1 MCKYILIII
10 VIFCSR
16 LLVTAH
22 VDPIATTD
30 GSMILNQNFKGNFA
44 MEFIFSQ
51 NQNVVLQDIGIE
63 FFNVG
68 DDDTAS
74 IYMALYDKQSNTLVK
89 YSDTVISSIY
99 NQTVFV
105 DFFVSL
111 EGNKSYLLVYGS
123 KNQLNDDQLNY
134 FRPNNLPYT
143 NAIMPLSIQQIYHD
157 NQVIPTTS
165 TTQAPFLSFGI
176 ASQTGIDFIADKI
189 VKKLKSDPFA
199 KEYHTVFET
208 KTTKLKLTSI
218 GLSYLD
224 VGPNLVAK
232 IRLSIRDFNSN
243 HVLLYLDT
251 TVVNLHGKKIDFP
264 ASLELDTTTT
274 YTLEFENLDT
284 TDIDNV
290 LMVYKPT
297 SLPYSDNLNFTQI
310 NAFYKNSMIDT
321 VGIAFYMNYV
331 IPKSS
336 AGIETQTDKSCY
348 LLKENKQFI
357 TVDFVN
363 IGSKSNSCLLFALDG
378 RNYSSRVSATDTG
391 LVIDKLGLNYGLYV
405 LNLQQKCGQSLKLLV
420 TD

>member
-1 MCKYILIII
+1 MCKYILIFFI
-10 VIFCSR
+10 VFCSR
-16 LLVTAH
+16 SLVTAH

-51 NQNVVLQDIGIE
+51 NQNVVFQDIGIE

-189 VKKLKSDPFA
+189 VKKLKSDPKV
-199 KEYHTVFET
+199 KEYHTFFKT
-208 KTTKLKLTSI
+208 KTTKLKLI
-218 GLSYLD
+218 ALGLSYLD
-224 VGPNLVAK
+224 VGPNSK
-232 IRLSIRDFNSN
+232 SKFRLSIKDSLTNQ
-243 HVLLYLDT
+243 LLFYLDT
-251 TVVNLHGKKIDFP
+251 TVVNIHGKKIDFP
-264 ASLELDTTTT
+264 ASLVLDTNAS
-274 YTLEFENLDT
+274 YAIGYENLDT
-284 TDIDNV
+284 SDIDNV
-290 LMVYKPT
+290 IMVYKPS
-297 SLPYSDNLNFTQI
+297 SLPYLDNLKFTQVT
-310 NAFYKNSMIDT
+310 AFYKNSVEDT
-321 VGIAFYMNYV
+321 LGVAFYMNYV
-331 IPKSS
+331 IPKST
-336 AGIETQTDKSCY
+336 AGLSELSKIDCYDFTETNQWI
-348 LLKENKQFI
+348 N
-357 TVDFVN
+357 VDFKNAVTFQ
-363 IGSKSNSCLLFALDG
+363 KDQLLFTLDG
-378 RNYSSRVSATDTG
+378 RNCSEFVLISPTG
-391 LVIDKLGLNYGLYV
+391 LFIDKTVLNKGLYL
-405 LNLQQKCGQSLKLLV
+405 LNLHQNCRQSLKLLI